1 MSAVYAR
8 GSASRQRMELDF
20 AGDHMQMRFIERVR
34 IDLGWTA
41 CYTA

>member
-8 GSASRQRMELDF
+8 GSASRQRMELTSP
-20 AGDHMQMRFIERVR
+20 AITQMRFVERVH